1 MLRNRR
7 VGDNPLILEVKWCG
21 FDYGETIM
29 NAANLR
35 NAVVF
40 GDIYKTLGKP
50 EFIPDKIRKY
60 WILKEKY
67 GSYPQIHEGHKDE
80 LFEFVLDND
89 SEAIA
94 LFKQKEQEFLDT
106 ADGVEE
112 ALAYLRSEDIEIY
125 MVSEMKQSPDPI
137 GNDHITR
144 YLKRQGIAK
153 YFDGLITP
161 VGKIDFR
168 TNTVD
173 LKYKGSTKAEG
184 TLYDLI
190 AQDLKA
196 RGIEPY
202 EAVMVGD
209 RPETDITPAHRRGF
223 KTIQYT
229 GFINKGKT
237 EADAVIESFVE
248 LKSIVRKKS

>member
-1 MLRNRR
+1 
-7 VGDNPLILEVKWCG
+7 VGDNKLILEVKWCG

-29 NAANLR
+29 NAENLR
-35 NAVVF
+35 NADVF

-50 EFIPDKIRKY
+50 EFSPGKIRRY
-60 WILKEKY
+60 RILKEKY
-67 GSYPQIHEGHKDE
+67 GNYPQIHEGHKDE

-89 SEAIA
+89 SEAIS
-94 LFKQKEQEFLDT
+94 LFKQKEQELLDT
-106 ADGVEE
+106 SDGVEE
-112 ALAYLRSEDIEIY
+112 ALAYLSSEDIEIY

-137 GNDHITR
+137 GKDHITR
-144 YLKRQGIAK
+144 FLKRQGIAK

-168 TNTVD
+168 TSAVD

-184 TLYDLI
+184 SIYELI

-196 RGIEPY
+196 RGIEPH
-202 EAVMVGD
+202 EAVIVGD

-229 GFINKGKT
+229 GFVNKGKT
-237 EADAVIESFVE
+237 EADAVIESFE
-248 LKSIVRKKS
+248 KLKSIVRKRP

>member
-1 MLRNRR
+1 MT
-7 VGDNPLILEVKWCG
+7 VGDSLLILEVKWCG

-29 NAANLR
+29 NSENLT
-35 NAVVF
+35 NALVL

-50 EFIPDKIRKY
+50 ERIPDKIRKY
-60 WILKEKY
+60 RILKEEY
-67 GSYPQIHEGHKDE
+67 GNYPQIHEGHKDE

-89 SEAIA
+89 PEAIA
-94 LFKQKEQEFLDT
+94 VYKQKEQEVMSTQEGAED
-106 ADGVEE
+106 
-112 ALAYLRSEDIEIY
+112 ALVYLCSEGIEVY
-125 MVSEMKQSPDPI
+125 MVSEMKQSPDPLGKDAI
-137 GNDHITR
+137 SR
-144 YLKRQGIAK
+144 FLKRQRIEK

-184 TLYDLI
+184 TIYDLI
-190 AQDLKA
+190 AQELIE
-196 RGIEPY
+196 RGIKPH

-237 EADAVIESFVE
+237 EADAVIKSFEE
-248 LKSIVRKKS
+248 LRTIVRKKP